1 MGKPFLNIIVFAM
14 VFAGLFA
21 LQGCKGLFLVS
32 GKSTDAQS
40 SASAGQPDNS
50 SAQNGTS
57 QDNNGAA
64 GNGSDNGGKAIG
76 APDNSGSGSG
86 AQVGAADDSQNASGA
101 QDANKEA
108 VFITYIGE
116 DSSFAFQY
124 PANKLTLSSNVFT
137 AAGTGNLKLSVM
149 RQRQDSLDGGGYY
162 YFDKKHIEEDVDA
175 LKEGKFGADIEYS
188 YKPAQKVLNIE
199 GRFLKEFMV
208 FSRSDCDVCFE
219 RVMVFYDDQ
228 FQYLVVL
235 QGDINTFEGYLSD
248 YLVNDNK
255 DCPGVQSWGQGKID
269 ALYKELLKGSAPEKV
284 QQWYDS
290 FDDIAASITF
300 DSTKIASMKNT
311 ATITITGKSVY
322 ENMPERK
329 TEITASYPF
338 FEDNKNSELFN
349 DTNNHIKDVLDP
361 WIAEFM
367 DSTSDVL
374 KDMPTDAPWNFAL
387 QADYSVEYYNGN
399 ILSLLFTNYTFT
411 GGAHGS
417 TVSSTYNYDLVNNK
431 EIKLSDI
438 FKPGSDYLKFLSEY
452 CFEDIKRQN
461 TLMGMDSLEDMIK
474 PGVDPSMPENYARF
488 VLAADSLIIIFDQ
501 YQVGPGAAG
510 SYDVRIG
517 YDKFTEMIN
526 KDYAAILIK

>member
-1 MGKPFLNIIVFAM
+1 MKRLKNMDRLFLNIIVFAM

-40 SASAGQPDNS
+40 SASSGQPDIS
-50 SAQNGTS
+50 SAQDKNS
-57 QDNNGAA
+57 PA
-64 GNGSDNGGKAIG
+64 GNSSDNGGQAAG

-86 AQVGAADDSQNASGA
+86 TQDGAADDSQNSSGA
-101 QDANKEA
+101 QDANNEA

-116 DSSFAFQY
+116 NSGFAFQY
-124 PANKLTLSSNVFT
+124 PANKLTLSSNVF
-137 AAGTGNLKLSVM
+137 AATETGSFKLSVM
-149 RQRQDSLDGGGYY
+149 MQRPGSLNSSYY
-162 YFDKKHIEEDVDA
+162 YDKQKFNEDITA

-188 YKPAQKVLNIE
+188 YKPGQRVIE
-199 GRFLKEFMV
+199 NDGRFLKEFV
-208 FSRSDCDVCFE
+208 IFSRSDCDVCFE
-219 RVMVFYDDQ
+219 RVAVFYEGEV
-228 FQYLVVL
+228 QYLVIL
-235 QGDINTFEGYLSD
+235 QGDLDAFKESLSD
-248 YLVNDNK
+248 YLDTDKK
-255 DCPGVQSWGQGKID
+255 DCQGLASWGPGKID
-269 ALYKELLKGSAPEKV
+269 ILYNKLLKGIAPEKV

-290 FDDIAASITF
+290 FDEIAAAITF
-300 DSTKIASMKNT
+300 DSTKIANLKNT
-311 ATITITGKSVY
+311 GAITITGKSVY
-322 ENMPERK
+322 ENIPERK
-329 TEITASYPF
+329 TEISASYPF
-338 FEDNKNSELFN
+338 FKDSKSPELFN

-367 DSTSDVL
+367 SSTSDVL
-374 KDMPTDAPWNFAL
+374 KDMPADAPWNFAL
-387 QADYSVEYYNGN
+387 QADYAVEYYNGN

-417 TVSSTYNYDLVNNK
+417 TVSSTYNYDLANNK

-474 PGVDPSMPENYARF
+474 PGVDPSMPENFARF
-488 VLAADSLIIIFDQ
+488 VLSADSLIIIFDQ

-517 YDKFTEMIN
+517 YDKFKEMIN